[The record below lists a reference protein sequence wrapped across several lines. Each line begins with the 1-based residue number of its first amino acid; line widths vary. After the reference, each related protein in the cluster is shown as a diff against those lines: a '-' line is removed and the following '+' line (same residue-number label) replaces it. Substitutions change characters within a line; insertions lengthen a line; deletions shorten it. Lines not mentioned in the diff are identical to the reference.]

1 MNLNNMK
8 KLNYIILLLAFLNAA
23 SSPSFGQEKRKLLLS
38 LSYDNVNNDQQY
50 LEAHAKAKVNGRLIL
65 VPDIKLKFYINND
78 SSSNLIGQA
87 ITDDQGNAYSQIPAS
102 AKAEWNKSSTP
113 SFIIESEPADSFQ
126 SATASFDLT
135 RAKLK
140 IDTIAGQKVMVTLV
154 QLKDGN
160 WIPVKSV
167 DIVIG
172 VKREGRYL
180 TISETPTYTT
190 DSLGTV
196 TADFKRD
203 KLTGDSK
210 GNLTLTA
217 RVEDN
222 DNFGTISADKIVP
235 WGVPMKFESTYATRS
250 LFARRNRSPVWLDV
264 ISYSIIAIVW
274 AVLLYL
280 ILQIGKLKKLASEE

>member
-1 MNLNNMK
+1 
-8 KLNYIILLLAFLNAA
+8 
-23 SSPSFGQEKRKLLLS
+23 
-38 LSYDNVNNDQQY
+38 
-50 LEAHAKAKVNGRLIL
+50 
-65 VPDIKLKFYINND
+65 
-78 SSSNLIGQA
+78 
-87 ITDDQGNAYSQIPAS
+87 
-102 AKAEWNKSSTP
+102 
-113 SFIIESEPADSFQ
+113 
-126 SATASFDLT
+126 
-135 RAKLK
+135 
-140 IDTIAGQKVMVTLV
+140 
-154 QLKDGN
+154 
-160 WIPVKSV
+160 VKSV